1 MSIWIP
7 RDCPRGRND
16 CEALAT
22 IKSDCGKS
30 FVCSGLNDG
39 SSRELEQDKFTFCFK
54 NEKIDEMSHND
65 EQDMRDMLSVVAQ
78 ALSADWHI
86 NQNKEEKN
94 NELE

>member
-7 RDCPRGRND
+7 RDCPRGRSD

-39 SSRELEQDKFTFCFK
+39 STRKLKQDRFTFCFK
-54 NEKIDEMSHND
+54 NDQTDEMTHND
-65 EQDMRDMLSVVAQ
+65 EQDMRDMLSVIAQ
-78 ALSADWHI
+78 TLSADWHI
-86 NQNKEEKN
+86 EQNKERPDDEN
-94 NELE
+94 

>member
-7 RDCPRGRND
+7 RDCPRGRDD

-39 SSRELEQDKFTFCFK
+39 STRKLEQDRFTFLFQK
-54 NEKIDEMSHND
+54 
-65 EQDMRDMLSVVAQ
+65 
-78 ALSADWHI
+78 
-86 NQNKEEKN
+86 
-94 NELE
+94 

>member
-39 SSRELEQDKFTFCFK
+39 ATRKLNQDRFTFCFK
-54 NEKIDEMSHND
+54 NEEIDEMSHLD
-65 EQDMRDMLSVVAQ
+65 EQDMRDMLSVISQ
-78 ALSADWHI
+78 TLSADWHI
-86 NQNKEEKN
+86 KQNKESTDDEN
-94 NELE
+94 